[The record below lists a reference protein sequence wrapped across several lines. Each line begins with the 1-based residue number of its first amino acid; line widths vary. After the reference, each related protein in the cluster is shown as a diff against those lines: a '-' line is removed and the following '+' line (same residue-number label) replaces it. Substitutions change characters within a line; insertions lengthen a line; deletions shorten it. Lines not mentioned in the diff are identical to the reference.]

1 MAGCGTKQTQ
11 EKPTAV
17 PKVGVINMDN
27 AIKAHPKYKQ
37 LMVLVQQAD
46 GMAAGLE
53 AQQLADAHQV
63 QQLQNNAFVPTVS
76 QNELDE
82 LNRAAAQEDQT
93 KMAAKER
100 ELNEKLRNKAKE
112 IEQKLTEEINAYGDQ
127 LDKEYQPQ
135 IFNLQLKLN
144 VVQLS
149 KEETAAI
156 QAELDKIQAKRLEAL
171 NAKQAELSKRM
182 NELMAPESAKLGQEL
197 ENYQKTV
204 DDERAQKIAAKQIE
218 FFNRD
223 NEQQKPVA
231 AMESVTSKI
240 PEQLAMKQQEIDAL
254 QGFIIN
260 DIIGKTA
267 KVAAEGSFEAVLT
280 HVAVNISAVDITTQV
295 ITECNK

>member
-156 QAELDKIQAKRLEAL
+156 QAELDKIQARRLEAL